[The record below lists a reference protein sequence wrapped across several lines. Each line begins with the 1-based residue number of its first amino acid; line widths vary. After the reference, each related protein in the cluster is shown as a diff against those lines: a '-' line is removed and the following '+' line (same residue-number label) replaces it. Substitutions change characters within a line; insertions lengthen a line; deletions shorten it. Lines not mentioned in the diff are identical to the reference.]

1 MNEYLVSNDITR
13 GIALALLV
21 IVSVVGL
28 FGFTMF
34 VDLKPAHAF
43 FGIDAA
49 VQIAF
54 TKVWETLKAVAQQ
67 FILKLAT
74 NFAVKLLQKLESA
87 HIIKNMLHYS
97 DALGFDQ
104 YIGNELNRT
113 FMKPNTAAKAEEL
126 DKPEQT
132 NLASIATEGDLF
144 FQEMD
149 VGQAAELGYE
159 SCEDDYSVDP
169 PILCSGSAPAPIE
182 SCIAN
187 PNQPG
192 CENPGAATP
201 PIESCIA
208 NPNQPG
214 CENPGAATP
223 PKPKKGLTQEQQGVL
238 NRAAVAKLTSQISCG
253 GIDQNFL
260 RKVSTFN
267 AAKAS
272 GINPKNINP
281 RSVDF
286 YSQMAGFGN
295 PYTLPAFQEMSLREQ
310 ASQAESRGRSAA
322 QLELTSSGLKSLRS
336 EANQNKISRSS
347 QTVAGFIEQSFS
359 QALGT
364 QTASSAT
371 GFIGQ
376 QIGRLLAD
384 ILTNAFF
391 QQKGRL
397 VAENPYCGII
407 KQSASTFDYNANP
420 PPPPP
425 QGPNTTSLYINGDL
439 TASVNPGDTVTLTW
453 NVTSGS
459 GGLTLTNAPSCST
472 SELVGFCN
480 VQIDNDITFELYRG
494 DDFIGAASAVLI
506 RGQVGFADFKAVPN
520 TITEGEETDLIW
532 DIQGNRLRVFLEG
545 EEVILSSYTS
555 VAPIE
560 STTYTM
566 EVTDFDTGEVLQTL
580 PVSVTV
586 LPPPEE
592 PTVEGART
600 SLLPRE

>member
-34 VDLKPAHAF
+34 VDLKPAQAF

-169 PILCSGSAPAPIE
+169 PILCSGSAPA
-182 SCIAN
+182 
-187 PNQPG
+187 
-192 CENPGAATP
+192 

-376 QIGRLLAD
+376 QIGKVLAD
-384 ILTNAFF
+384 IVTNAIF

-520 TITEGEETDLIW
+520 TITEGEATDLIW

-580 PVSVTV
+580 TVSVTV

>member
-1 MNEYLVSNDITR
+1 M
-13 GIALALLV
+13 
-21 IVSVVGL
+21 
-28 FGFTMF
+28 
-34 VDLKPAHAF
+34 
-43 FGIDAA
+43 
-49 VQIAF
+49 
-54 TKVWETLKAVAQQ
+54 
-67 FILKLAT
+67 
-74 NFAVKLLQKLESA
+74 
-87 HIIKNMLHYS
+87 
-97 DALGFDQ
+97 
-104 YIGNELNRT
+104 
-113 FMKPNTAAKAEEL
+113 
-126 DKPEQT
+126 
-132 NLASIATEGDLF
+132 
-144 FQEMD
+144 
-149 VGQAAELGYE
+149 
-159 SCEDDYSVDP
+159 
-169 PILCSGSAPAPIE
+169 
-182 SCIAN
+182 
-187 PNQPG
+187 
-192 CENPGAATP
+192 
-201 PIESCIA
+201 
-208 NPNQPG
+208 
-214 CENPGAATP
+214 
-223 PKPKKGLTQEQQGVL
+223 
-238 NRAAVAKLTSQISCG
+238 AKLTSQISCG

-376 QIGRLLAD
+376 QIGKVLAD
-384 ILTNAFF
+384 IVTNAIF

-520 TITEGEETDLIW
+520 TITEGEATDLIW

-580 PVSVTV
+580 TVSVTV